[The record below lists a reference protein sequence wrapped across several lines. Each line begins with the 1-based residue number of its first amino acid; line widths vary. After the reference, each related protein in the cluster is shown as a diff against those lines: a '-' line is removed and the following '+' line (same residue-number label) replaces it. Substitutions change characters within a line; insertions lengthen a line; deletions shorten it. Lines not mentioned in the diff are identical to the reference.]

1 MKRPVKDIDE
11 NEESSYLHSSNKEN
25 KLFKK
30 KVTFDDL
37 ESMGVTVQENEFKKL
52 EDNVKS
58 LTVEN
63 KKLKL
68 QLNEQNYNFTYR
80 DNQIMKIE
88 LSNMYILQEENK
100 DLKEE
105 LGVYKSITHDER
117 MKVFKE
123 DNER

>member
-1 MKRPVKDIDE
+1 MKRPAKDIDE

-25 KLFKK
+25 KSLKK
-30 KVTFDDL
+30 KVKFDDL

-58 LTVEN
+58 LTDEN
-63 KKLKL
+63 EKLKL
-68 QLNEQNYNFTYR
+68 QLNEKNYNFTYR
-80 DNQIMKIE
+80 ENQIMKIE